1 MVIHYNSFLVKIC
14 VISLHEAITP
24 GLNTL
29 DAPFLFTAKKY
40 TLVYLI
46 QCAVLWYTHVVSTVL
61 LYVRHLLGNIPN
73 DITTGIW
80 ARHDLLIKTDEKK
93 IPFYPNIIFTVLLSA
108 VSIEK
113 IIPLNVI
120 TYHFIIPYISV
131 NYDKK
136 YFVLLGIV

>member
-1 MVIHYNSFLVKIC
+1 M
-14 VISLHEAITP
+14 
-24 GLNTL
+24 
-29 DAPFLFTAKKY
+29 
-40 TLVYLI
+40 
-46 QCAVLWYTHVVSTVL
+46 L